1 MIIIE
6 REIIRMKELFDEQK
20 EDLFNLA
27 QRGCTDSD
35 VRDYCD
41 ENNIPYRLAWDFMD
55 ETYKHLD
62 DNSLEF

>member
-1 MIIIE
+1 
-6 REIIRMKELFDEQK
+6 MKELFYEQK

>member
-1 MIIIE
+1 
-6 REIIRMKELFDEQK
+6 MKELFDEQK

-35 VRDYCD
+35 VRDYCN

-62 DNSLEF
+62 DNSLDF